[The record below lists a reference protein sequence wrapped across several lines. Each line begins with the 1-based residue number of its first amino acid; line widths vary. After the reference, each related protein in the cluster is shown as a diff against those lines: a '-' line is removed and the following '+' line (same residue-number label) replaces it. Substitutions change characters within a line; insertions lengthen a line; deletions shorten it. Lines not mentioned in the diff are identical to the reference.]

1 MSVRLASWRGWAR
14 LAGAA
19 ARRLDARVA
28 AAVLLLAVALALPPI
43 ALNRPSYAYLVA
55 FDITQSMDVEDAWAD
70 GRPASRLEAARAAMR
85 AALPGVPCGSKIGW
99 AVFAD
104 YRTLVLLQP
113 VEVCRHYEELL
124 AALARIDGR
133 MRWANASNVGKG
145 ITWAVRGAR
154 DAAAGTNVVMFT
166 DGQEAPPLREGE
178 TPPMADLRPG
188 EVRGWIV
195 GVGGDRAEPIPRSG
209 PDGERLGTWRADE
222 VVQRPGLPAGVSQEH
237 LSSLQEDHLRQLA
250 RRLGLDYLRLGDE
263 PGPLLRALT
272 EPQLARDAPAR
283 TELGALPAA
292 LALLLLAWRH
302 APGMPLD
309 LSKRGSAARG
319 SSRPARP
326 GRSAPGA
333 ATGRARWRAPAA
345 STGPE
350 TSAGSPDARR
360 SRA

>member
-1 MSVRLASWRGWAR
+1 MSARTARWR
-14 LAGAA
+14 AA
-19 ARRLDARVA
+19 ANRVGALLRRLDARIAAAALLLVA
-28 AAVLLLAVALALPPI
+28 ALGLPPVT
-43 ALNRPSYAYLVA
+43 LQRPSYAYLVA
-55 FDITQSMDVEDAWAD
+55 FDITQSMDVQDARAD
-70 GRPASRLEAARAAMR
+70 GRPASRLDAARAAMR
-85 AALPGVPCGSKIGW
+85 AALPRLPCGSRIGW
-99 AVFAD
+99 AAFAD
-104 YRTLVLLQP
+104 YRTLVLLKP
-113 VEVCRHYEELL
+113 VEVCGHYDELL
-124 AALARIDGR
+124 AALDRIDGR

-222 VVQRPGLPAGVSQEH
+222 VVQRPGLPAGASQEH
-237 LSSLQEDHLRQLA
+237 LSSLQEEHLRQLA

-272 EPQLARDAPAR
+272 EPQLARDAPRR
-283 TELGALPAA
+283 TELGAVPAA
-292 LALLLLAWRH
+292 LALLLLAWRY
-302 APGMPLD
+302 APGVPL
-309 LSKRGSAARG
+309 STRGSAARA
-319 SSRPARP
+319 SSRPERP
-326 GRSAPGA
+326 GRWAPGA
-333 ATGRARWRAPAA
+333 ATGRARWPVPAA
-345 STGPE
+345 STAPE
-350 TSAGSPDARR
+350 SPAGSPDGRR